1 MKIILLGPFPVGN
14 KGLNGQSIANK
25 TLLDGLQESHD
36 VDFINTAKDLEFTD
50 KKDQG
55 KFKIGKFL
63 QILVGFI
70 REIAKILFGKYDVIY
85 MTPGQSFLGFMRFSP
100 YMLVSFIKKIPC
112 YIHIHGSKFRDMYDK
127 QTKIKKSMI
136 RFLLKKLSGVIV
148 LGDSLRFMF
157 EDLIEKDKI
166 YVCKNGVQDYVVA
179 SIEEIK
185 SKLNRFKHSKK
196 RKIMYLSNLM
206 KSKGILEVL
215 EATKEFSADE
225 IEFNFAGAV
234 EPEIKEIFEKY
245 LKSYSNKIK
254 YYGIVSGVEKKKL
267 LLGNDIFVLPS
278 WDEGQPISILEAYVT
293 GCAVITDQSIG
304 GIKDIF
310 DEENGYS
317 CRIKNSASIV
327 NGIKL
332 LWDSDEVILKNYLYG
347 TKYYC
352 SHNFIKNI
360 IDILMR
366 V

>member
-36 VDFINTAKDLEFTD
+36 VDFINTARNLEFTD

-63 QILVGFI
+63 RILVGFI

-136 RFLLKKLSGVIV
+136 RFLLKKLSGVII

-157 EDLIEKDKI
+157 EDLVEKDKI
-166 YVCKNGVQDYVVA
+166 YVCKNAVQNGIIA
-179 SIEEIK
+179 SNQEIENKIK
-185 SKLNRFKHSKK
+185 NMTNNKK
-196 RKIMYLSNLM
+196 VKILYLSNLM
-206 KSKGILEVL
+206 KEKGILEL
-215 EATKEFSADE
+215 LKASESFSE
-225 IEFNFAGAV
+225 EESEFNLAGAI
-234 EPEIKEIFEKY
+234 EPEIQCVVRTYLEKY
-245 LKSYSNKIK
+245 PKKIF
-254 YYGIVSGVEKKKL
+254 YHGIVSGEKKKKL
-267 LLGNDIFVLPS
+267 FLENSIFILPS
-278 WDEGQPISILEAYVT
+278 WDEGQPISILEAYVN
-293 GCAVITDQSIG
+293 GCMVITDKTIG

-310 DEENGYS
+310 CEGNGYS
-317 CRIKNSASIV
+317 CRIKNPASIV

-332 LWDSDEVILKNYLYG
+332 LRDNDKIILKNYLYG
-347 TKYYC
+347 MKYYC
-352 SHNFIKNI
+352 SHNFIKNM